1 MHKTVP
7 WRPTPSLIGL
17 IYSSADA
24 RPAKK
29 FETAVEIAFGVALFL
44 PSWEKH
50 FEYGTWDAANMPS
63 ATSGRIVK
71 TSRGS
76 KKTPHQ
82 KNHRWESFSAKISK
96 LHSLDPLRKV
106 RRHDLDAE
114 DLSATTSYLRN
125 GLDKWAELNI
135 SRPYMAFKRE
145 INPLTESLAQILYHE
160 DRIMD
165 LLAEYIARHEKE
177 ALEPLLD
184 LVTAFAHDLG
194 VRFEK
199 HYPRALRLIVE
210 LASKIHD
217 VEAIEWTF
225 AALAFLFKYL
235 SRLLVPDLRPTYD
248 AVAPL
253 MGKARNPGHI
263 ARFAAEAMSFLVKK
277 AAAPS
282 HKDKALPLFVEHVR
296 KDLES
301 MVGQKQLNLY
311 SQGVMTMFAEA
322 IKGVGDGVHS
332 TGPEIFAA
340 LLQRVPEEELKL
352 PAQAVWTDVCCGV
365 LTSVI
370 HHANVDTFRALET
383 RLAEEAMAVE
393 RSVLFVQVFGTM
405 AGVRKGTRIHD
416 WTALVKALGQLLQSL
431 AIQKEQIEAMD
442 ASRVWQKL
450 IVNIAIVWSQA
461 PIDALLPA
469 LLTFNGTMTK
479 EPLMRWYILF
489 CSYLADLN
497 SERFRGLFMKD
508 FQKYAFGSPVQVSF
522 LTCLGSLSHTG
533 LRAQTKMFSAFSYH
547 AWWKLAGFL
556 GREGKRPS
564 SSRNP
569 GRTRLLANSSDS
581 KTRLSQRAAGSG
593 RTRKPGGT
601 SVCRNTR
608 HGYESWS
615 RPRYIRPRTRG

>member
-1 MHKTVP
+1 
-7 WRPTPSLIGL
+7 
-17 IYSSADA
+17 
-24 RPAKK
+24 
-29 FETAVEIAFGVALFL
+29 
-44 PSWEKH
+44 
-50 FEYGTWDAANMPS
+50 MPS

-82 KNHRWESFSAKISK
+82 KNHRWESFSTKISK

-135 SRPYMAFKRE
+135 SRPYMAFKRG

-199 HYPRALRLIVE
+199 HYPRALALIVD

-217 VEAIEWTF
+217 VEVIEWTF

-301 MVGQKQLNLY
+301 MVGQKQFDLY

-332 TGPEIFAA
+332 TGPEVFAA
-340 LLQRVPEEELKL
+340 LLRCVPEEELKL
-352 PAQAVWTDVCCGV
+352 PSQAVWTDVCCGV

-370 HHANVDTFRALET
+370 HHANVDTFKAVESRIV
-383 RLAEEAMAVE
+383 EEAMAGE
-393 RSVLFVQVFGTM
+393 RSVLFVQVLGTM

-416 WTALVKALGQLLQSL
+416 WAILVKVLGQLLQSL
-431 AIQKEQIEAMD
+431 AAQKEQIEAMD
-442 ASRVWQKL
+442 GSRVWQKI
-450 IVNIAIVWSQA
+450 IVNVAIVWSQA

-469 LLTFNGTMTK
+469 LSTFNGTMTK

-508 FQKYAFGSPVQVSF
+508 FQKYGLQLPCQVSF

-533 LRAQTKMFSAFSYH
+533 LREQTKICYASSCR
-547 AWWKLAGFL
+547 AWWKPAGFP
-556 GREGKRPS
+556 GREGRSPS

-569 GRTRLLANSSDS
+569 GRTRLSANSSGS
-581 KTRLSQRAAGSG
+581 KTRRSQKAAGLG
-593 RTRKPGGT
+593 RTRKLGGT
-601 SVCRNTR
+601 SVYQSTR
-608 HGYESWS
+608 HAYGSWS
-615 RPRYIRPRTRG
+615 RRRYIRPRMRG